1 MNWHIRIREE
11 FIRLGKPVDESVV
24 DELAQHVAVAVE
36 ARAPTAASATEAEA
50 ASVALIESCC
60 RETSGPRRITR
71 APSVEFAPASTSPF
85 AGLWQD
91 LQYSARLLRTHPG
104 FTLTAVVV
112 LTLGIGVNAAVFG
125 IINGL
130 MIRPLAGADAPG
142 EVVGV
147 FSKDRTAA
155 SDYRPFSYPG
165 FNDVR
170 EAADRS
176 RTSPLTR
183 SLSPASPRATPPV
196 R

>member
-24 DELAQHVAVAVE
+24 EELAQHVAAAVE
-36 ARAPTAASATEAEA
+36 AARADGASATEAEA
-50 ASVALIESCC
+50 ASVALIESWC
-60 RETSGPRRITR
+60 RETTGPRRIAR
-71 APSVEFAPASTSPF
+71 APAVEFAPASTSPF

-104 FTLTAVVV
+104 FTLTAVAV

-147 FSKDRTAA
+147 FSKDRT
-155 SDYRPFSYPG
+155 D
-165 FNDVR
+165 R
-170 EAADRS
+170 ERL
-176 RTSPLTR
+176 SPLF
-183 SLSPASPRATPPV
+183 LSGF
-196 R
+196 